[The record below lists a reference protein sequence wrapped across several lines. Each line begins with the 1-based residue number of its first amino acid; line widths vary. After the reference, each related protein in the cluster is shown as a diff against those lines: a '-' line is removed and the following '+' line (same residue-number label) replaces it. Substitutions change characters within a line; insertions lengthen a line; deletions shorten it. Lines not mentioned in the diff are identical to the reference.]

1 VLKGREV
8 LPVLCVFMHPA
19 HIGFALNGELIK
31 SRDEL
36 ESVKENGVTE
46 YLG

>member
-1 VLKGREV
+1 VCL
-8 LPVLCVFMHPA
+8 FITPA

-31 SRDEL
+31 GIDEL
-36 ESVKENGVTE
+36 ESVKENDIIE

>member
-1 VLKGREV
+1 M
-8 LPVLCVFMHPA
+8 PPA

-31 SRDEL
+31 STDEL
-36 ESVKENGVTE
+36 ETMKENDVIE